1 MADYSNELEIAR
13 KAAFAGAEIMRS
25 YQENFDFEIDLKG
38 KNDLVTDADLEVEKK
53 VLNIITDAFPDDY
66 ILAEETEQG
75 TRLPEKRSWL
85 VDPIDGTTN
94 FAHGFPIFCVSI
106 ALWENKKPK
115 MGLVLEVGREELFTA
130 TAGGGAYLNGEPI
143 SVSSI
148 QDPAGSLIG
157 TGFPYRDLHLV
168 EHYLNLFEQLMHD
181 THGVRRPGSAAY
193 DLCCTA
199 AGRFDGFYEYSL
211 NAWDVAA
218 ASLIIKE
225 AGGVISDWEGDDNW
239 LFGKRIVAGNE
250 KIHAFLLDAINEYFT
265 PEERKSHGSDR

>member
-1 MADYSNELEIAR
+1 MADYSDEMDLAR
-13 KAAFAGAEIMRS
+13 DAAYAGADIIKT
-25 YQENFDFEIDLKG
+25 YQANFDFEIDLKG
-38 KNDLVTDADLEVEKK
+38 KNDLVTDADLEVEKRI
-53 VLNIITDAFPDDY
+53 LEIITDAFPDDH

-75 TRLPEKRSWL
+75 RSLPEKRSWL
-85 VDPIDGTTN
+85 IDPIDGTTN

-106 ALWENKKPK
+106 ALWENKQPK
-115 MGLVLEVGREELFTA
+115 VGVVLEVGRDELFTA
-130 TAGGGAYLNGEPI
+130 TTGGGAYLNGDPI
-143 SVSSI
+143 SVSTI
-148 QDPAGSLIG
+148 EDPSATLIG

-168 EHYLNLFEQLMHD
+168 ENYLNLFETLMHK

-225 AGGVISDWEGDDNW
+225 AGGVITDWNGGDEW
-239 LFGKRIVAGNE
+239 LFGQRIIAGNE
-250 KIHAFLLDAINEYFT
+250 KIHAFLLEEIENHFT
-265 PEERKSHGSDR
+265 PDERKAAHQ